1 MYSFKDMYQSQ
12 TAAGSCVVAVA
23 VVDAA
28 VAAVV
33 DAAVA
38 VAAVG
43 REEWDT
49 GWDD

>member
-1 MYSFKDMYQSQ
+1 MYSFKDTYQSQ

-23 VVDAA
+23 VVD
-28 VAAVV
+28 AAVV